1 MSAVQA
7 FLQHLQ
13 VERRMSAHTLDAYRR
28 DLDALSAWAEHRG
41 MTVEALDA
49 ETLRQFVADEH
60 RRGLSAKSLQ
70 RRLSACRSFYAWLLK
85 HGRIEVSPAATLKA
99 PRAPRRLPQVL
110 DADEAVQLGEL
121 EPEGELGRRDRALLE
136 ALCFAVLRRR
146 STYDAALQGWM
157 QKPLSA
163 RDADLRTL
171 LMVGFAQLDV
181 LELPAH
187 AALSATVDAA
197 RALGRERQ
205 AGLVNAILRRAQR
218 EGFPEQPA
226 RDAFPEW
233 LAEAIERDWPAQAEA
248 VFNESLQPAPLAGRS
263 RHCR

>member
-99 PRAPRRLPQVL
+99 PP
-110 DADEAVQLGEL
+110 
-121 EPEGELGRRDRALLE
+121 GR
-136 ALCFAVLRRR
+136 
-146 STYDAALQGWM
+146 TG
-157 QKPLSA
+157 
-163 RDADLRTL
+163 T
-171 LMVGFAQLDV
+171 
-181 LELPAH
+181 
-187 AALSATVDAA
+187 
-197 RALGRERQ
+197 GR
-205 AGLVNAILRRAQR
+205 
-218 EGFPEQPA
+218 
-226 RDAFPEW
+226 
-233 LAEAIERDWPAQAEA
+233 
-248 VFNESLQPAPLAGRS
+248 
-263 RHCR
+263 